1 MILPRLY
8 KEGFGHCINA
18 NTTMKR
24 VTPIKN
30 AGTKGYPGTRNGLS
44 ISGLL
49 HRRTY
54 TAPIKRSAKR
64 DNPTDA
70 YLYKFWKSVAKK
82 RMMIAHMLCASIA

>member
-1 MILPRLY
+1 MILPRLH

-24 VTPIKN
+24 VTAIKN

-44 ISGLL
+44 IPGLL

-54 TAPIKRSAKR
+54 TAPIKRSAKS
-64 DNPTDA
+64 DKPTEA
-70 YLYKFWKSVAKK
+70 YLYKFWKSIAK